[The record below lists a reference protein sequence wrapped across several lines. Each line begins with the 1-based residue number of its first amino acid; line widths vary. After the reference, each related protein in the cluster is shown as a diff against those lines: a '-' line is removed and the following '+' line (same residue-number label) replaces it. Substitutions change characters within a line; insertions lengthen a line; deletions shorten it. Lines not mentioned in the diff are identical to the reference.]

1 MPVLTCA
8 STLGRAWFLAIA
20 LTHHAVAQ
28 STADSAVAVLKS
40 PIGNVGT
47 VSFTQVPAG
56 VLLKVSLRGM
66 PPGEHAFHI
75 HTVGKCD
82 APSFQSAGPHF
93 NPSNARHG
101 ILTGVG
107 HAGDM
112 PNLHIPPSGVLEIEF
127 INTAITIE
135 MGKPNSLF
143 HSGGTSVVIHG
154 GKDDYT
160 TDSDGNAG
168 GRIACGAIYRGPV
181 AVGRSPAR

>member
-8 STLGRAWFLAIA
+8 STLGRAWFLAIRV
-20 LTHHAVAQ
+20 THQAAAQ

-40 PIGNVGT
+40 PMGDVGT

-75 HTVGKCD
+75 HTVGKCE

-93 NPSNARHG
+93 DPSTARHG

-107 HAGDM
+107 HACDV
-112 PNLHIPPSGVLEIEF
+112 PNLHIPPTVVLEIEL
-127 INTAITIE
+127 INTPIT
-135 MGKPNSLF
+135 L
-143 HSGGTSVVIHG
+143 
-154 GKDDYT
+154 
-160 TDSDGNAG
+160 
-168 GRIACGAIYRGPV
+168 
-181 AVGRSPAR
+181 